1 MLLNSICAFVFVA
14 EFQAKYDQQ
23 DLLGAGGCGS
33 VFAGYRR
40 ADGLPVS
47 VHTHTHTHTHSQ
59 TYITVWSGSANQ
71 SLVCV
76 LKVAIKYIPKELVLC
91 KHVVSV
97 Y

>member
-47 VHTHTHTHTHSQ
+47 VHTHTHTHTHTHILKHTLLCGQ
-59 TYITVWSGSANQ
+59 E
-71 SLVCV
+71 V
-76 LKVAIKYIPKELVLC
+76 LTKVLF
-91 KHVVSV
+91 VS
-97 Y
+97 